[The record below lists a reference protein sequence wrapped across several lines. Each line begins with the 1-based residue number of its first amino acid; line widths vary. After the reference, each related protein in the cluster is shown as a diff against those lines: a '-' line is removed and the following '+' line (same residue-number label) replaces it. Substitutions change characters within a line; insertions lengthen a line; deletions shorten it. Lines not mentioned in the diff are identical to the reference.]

1 MTLAAKEAFK
11 NDLRARGYINFT
23 DAEIDSMYDELNNQQ
38 EEAASFFPFGEQMV
52 VPDTNQ
58 SPILSPTD
66 YLSQSIQDMNFAQS
80 VPDDKFGYDNVLAQ
94 NLMEMVGGAAWEF
107 SNTLFFG
114 APGILDYNDN
124 LENLFRYGEWADR
137 EELAAAMQSGEF
149 APTAAGSIAAGIGGL
164 AGFAMPWGP
173 WAVGTKLIQGA
184 TKKFAKEGAERLASN
199 LAGRGSKIDDY
210 LTSIRGTK
218 WGKLSDNQRKLKLKD
233 ITDDIRAIGNIG
245 TAGNPISREAWAK
258 SFQLTARGTIKEGLK
273 SLQLTTKQLDEL
285 MELVH
290 KGVGTFKG
298 GALPITK
305 LQHKLALG
313 LTNLFGAVGV
323 KNTGANKVAEVLG
336 HGIEEGVIFATVDT
350 FLQGMAAIEGKVAV
364 EDLPGAAKHAFLLG
378 NLFAGI
384 RFLPGGKTQGVVTP
398 ALQKLFKESGGKTG
412 TFNYDVSS
420 VTDRKSIGL
429 LARKFWDLG
438 GKKFLNGKTDSKF
451 KGYISSS
458 DDINKLVSGKF
469 KDPITNKILSPEE
482 GADVLQKMLNNFR
495 KDWNGSWWKM
505 WLSEAAEDTMYSS
518 HRMLLGGIANSYG
531 LWGDENIRLSDKV
544 FSALVGGFIT
554 KKGRVLKYNDATTGE
569 RRTVEFTE
577 RPFVFNEKFKD
588 IGDLLSFVGNKDV
601 AHNRLLVGLMNQV
614 NIDSNFIKASDTKDI
629 ELIRKLV
636 KDNNLMVGEGEAV
649 SVKKTNKAKESDH
662 PIYNYLYNIFS
673 VLAPSGMRMKRI
685 DEISS
690 TQAKKFEK
698 LLSSSEFK
706 DVMGGKGIEFES
718 DIDDIIIRSNQ
729 KAWESIKDV
738 YTKAVITSYN
748 QLTGS
753 NLAHDPTAKELLVLS
768 NIKFNKTPTGARLQ
782 ALQEFNNAVN
792 ILHEIGAIRKSDNPN
807 RNLLNVDEKLLDI
820 TEKTLMESNVELNKL
835 WYNGETVLDASKLV
849 RIGDGLSASFIKS
862 QGFYH
867 GVTKIHKMLWD
878 LDNNS
883 GLWRDPKDGTDHDGL
898 LLRKFINQHFKNP
911 DNLLYDTI
919 LVEGGKAEDLPR
931 LQQIVDAFKV
941 VLKQHPESA
950 SVMVEGTAGTKSMQA
965 KEVIKLSKL
974 LAENGIVGFNNT
986 NTVDVS
992 TFLSSITRFA
1002 LDRRLKLRSKVV
1014 NGKAE
1019 PLMGRDRAVIE
1030 FMVQTGLVKGN
1041 NFEMADIVGVVQAVA
1056 ALPQINKVMGG
1067 MRVNASVAQFTFKGA
1082 FKLDMITDPVLKTLI
1097 EKSAKHANIAPL
1109 DFLKDMMV
1117 TYKKFIE
1124 PYTFDQKTG
1133 AGLFRITARAE
1144 LDPATLVHLVN
1155 RLKMIEVADL
1165 KITHEQLMD
1174 TVMKF
1179 RDNVDYTAEQK
1190 AFLSSI
1196 LGQYFGK
1203 SKDTTALLGILARFE
1218 LYDPISN
1225 KFDFS
1230 HKDIQTKIDQARAA
1244 MEFVSPKH
1252 LSEGII
1258 MQRVNELQSMSKSG
1272 KLNDIDIYSS
1282 ISFDDF
1288 LKKYHMTDEW
1298 TYDPI
1303 MDTPEGILRAIVN
1316 KMRVEVDG
1324 EIISVNDVKDFTIQR
1339 NAIDDAIGVF
1349 KNLAGRRTF
1358 QRFEGVQGFGIFA
1371 GETRMADNSLFR
1383 LMDTVLGF
1391 GEYNIVS
1398 TTYNLN
1404 GIPTNILRNKNAMR
1418 MLVADLAGQDIQINK
1433 EYKFDNLP
1441 KGQTAIQTHGEQ
1453 LLVMFG
1459 DMKWAISVPKRKL
1472 NDIAE
1477 KFVKFIEKTEKDHPG
1492 EKDIIN
1498 RFKKFAD
1505 EKIDTQKISEVDSE
1519 GKTIEREVH
1528 TWKKSTDEA
1537 DGTYLE
1543 AMLNYMYMDKLGPSW
1558 YSYLKVNM
1566 DGKSPLGIVK
1576 LLRRVRMMANVSG
1589 VEASPDLLRAVS
1601 RLYKDYKIDNDASR
1615 AIDDLVKNDFNGI
1628 VLHDEMFDTKD
1639 RPLSLLQDAKRQ
1651 IDTESNNFK
1660 GNKLADQYR
1669 FDKIEDSQGRLIFE
1683 KTEDSSLTDS
1693 WMVVNPKKFKAFSAV
1708 YGSGGIDGIG
1718 ALKPVIAK
1726 LGASPLLGKTEMTTH
1741 EAFNPF
1747 FEKNPNLDYVL
1758 VKSGAKFVKGE
1769 FDYYQIGEGQGMRD
1783 FLATEGI
1790 DARTKIKTNEIS
1802 FTMVKN
1808 SDKDATLPYQIT
1820 NWHDKAAGQSMFD
1833 WLLRGELDKWDS
1845 QVAESYNPN
1854 NPLEAIAHAH
1864 YLSKSTSNNGALK
1877 SYDLWINNGGY
1888 VFSPIFAD
1896 IYKNQLRSKY
1906 LDDSVMS
1913 MKSKSGSQSPLVPDL
1928 PGKDLRLRNTV
1939 FVTNKDNGERSIFT
1953 HGQIDIGFNN
1963 RYKMIN
1969 KSRLNV
1975 IEHKA
1980 KDFDQVI
1987 TWNDLTSNKAVRDA
2001 IVEYFNQNANTKGQ
2015 KDIANNETLDVTH
2028 KLLKFISEKTGRN
2041 LEVAVAVHRTPSTRP
2056 GDIPVVGLR
2065 KILGKEVGNQARLNS
2080 WDMKMR
2086 IEADFDIDVVNF
2098 WWDTPTDV
2106 LGSWNKS
2113 AGKVAKVEVDGES
2126 KKTSIRDMDFPTID
2140 NPGAIR
2146 QYNERLAHA
2155 EFMRGVITKMQ
2166 RVMQYLKNY
2175 DSVTAGE
2182 GVELK
2187 LGKYEKIALNKDKW
2201 DDIAAELARDIQNI
2215 VDSNTGYNLERY
2227 ADSKQWQKNFLFGNE
2242 KLDPAEKYTGVFV
2255 KKAYDAKSNQ
2265 INKFSDVGKVVDN
2278 SVEMEML
2285 FELLTP
2291 YRTML
2296 QLGTG
2301 VFSNGERNSVRYDNI
2316 LSYTRDYDNTMGR
2329 IGNRVYYKLRNK
2341 FKGNDSSLSRLDE
2354 IFAAKNN
2361 RPTIDPFGDFGNSA
2375 RPMKGKGMDN
2385 LLPFERAMA
2394 EITYKNRMTLDDYN
2408 NRLFGPKLS
2417 TFESI
2422 IKEFDLNNDA
2432 GKAIEILLKETK
2444 NDIRTL
2450 GFTNFLNYKIRSMTK
2465 SMHALKERGHY
2476 NLAESI
2482 ESRIGEHKLLL
2493 EDAQKQFTT
2502 NPEIAKRMLHT
2513 TAMGIRTEIL
2523 RNFTKNKHRRFKTY
2537 NEARNWVNNNY
2548 KELIKIAK
2556 AQAKNSPFKFVGI
2569 NNESHLNSM
2578 IWGNILHKFANQLSI
2593 DPNHNGGKTMLEME
2607 EHVRVF
2613 KKMVREYNQKVYSG
2627 KGKEAW
2633 MDKTRVN
2640 NHIMNTLE
2648 RLYSHW
2654 QEKGMLEFDG
2664 INDGLGKLLLWKIM
2678 APEQNKMT
2686 VSYFNG
2692 TLMPSYYMGS
2702 SQMIKLGLR
2711 FIAQSPN
2718 HLIPDLH
2725 KTQLFKIFAQN
2736 NNYYHNLFHGR
2747 KLTRDFDEIQTLQM
2761 IKEMNADLYASP
2773 AALIDGDWGEAYT
2786 PKTIQEVDVNP
2797 NLQKMFGM
2805 ADDVFGLNY
2814 QLSNQP
2820 VNPGAMMEVIRN
2832 SQRDFMPVG
2841 YVPNHYTGMHP
2852 RIRGWKSW
2860 NEAMATDLQIML
2872 GDLAKKNYLHV
2883 DVPKVHKNPFSESGT
2898 QRETINDLKQINAN
2912 KASQNGSI
2920 DC

>member
-23 DAEIDSMYDELNNQQ
+23 DSEIDSMYEELSAQQDEAN
-38 EEAASFFPFGEQMV
+38 SFFPMADQMV
-52 VPDTNQ
+52 IPDDDN
-58 SPILSPTD
+58 SPIFSPTD
-66 YLSQSIQDMNFAQS
+66 YLSQTIQDISSAQAI
-80 VPDDKFGYDNVLAQ
+80 PDDKFGIDNALGQ
-94 NLMEMVGGAAWEF
+94 NLWEMAGGAAWEF
-107 SNTLFFG
+107 ANTALFG
-114 APGILDYNDN
+114 IPGLIDYDDH
-124 LENLFRYGEWADR
+124 LENLARYGEWADR
-137 EELAAAMQSGEF
+137 EELEAAMKSGEF
-149 APTAAGSIAAGIGGL
+149 TPTAAGSIAAGVGGL
-164 AGFAMPWGP
+164 AGFAMPFGP

-184 TKKFAKEGAERLASN
+184 TKKFAKEGSERIANN
-199 LAGRGSKIDDY
+199 LAGKGSAIDDY
-210 LTSIRGTK
+210 LTSIRATK
-218 WGKLSDNQRKLKLKD
+218 WGKLSENQRKLKFKD
-233 ITDDIRAIGNIG
+233 ITDDIRSIGNVG
-245 TAGNPISREAWAK
+245 QPGNPASREAWAK
-258 SFQLTARGTIKEGLK
+258 SFQLTSRDTVKEGLS

-285 MELVH
+285 MDLVH

-305 LQHKLALG
+305 LQQKLAIG
-313 LTNLFGAVGV
+313 LSNLVGGAGVRNTTTN
-323 KNTGANKVAEVLG
+323 KIAEVLG

-350 FLQGMAAIEGKVAV
+350 YLQGMAALEGKVPV
-364 EDLPGAAKHAFLLG
+364 EDLPGAAKHAFILG

-398 ALQKLFKESGGKTG
+398 ALQKIFKESGGRTG
-412 TFNYDVSS
+412 TFNYDVTSA
-420 VTDRKSIGL
+420 TDRKSIGL

-438 GKKFLNGKTDSKF
+438 GKKFLNAKTDSKF
-451 KGYISSS
+451 KGYISSV

-469 KDPITNKILSPEE
+469 KDPITNKILSEE
-482 GADVLQKMLNNFR
+482 QGADLLQKMMNNFR
-495 KDWNGSWWKM
+495 TEWNGTWWKM
-505 WLSEAAEDTMYSS
+505 WLGEMAEDTIKSS
-518 HRMLLGGIANSYG
+518 HRMLLGGIANVYSI
-531 LWGDENIRLSDKV
+531 WGDENIRLSDKV

-554 KKGRVLKYNDATTGE
+554 KKGRVLKYTNATTGE
-569 RRTVEFTE
+569 RNTVEFTE
-577 RPFVFNEKFKD
+577 RPFTFNEKFKD
-588 IGDLLSFVGNKDV
+588 LSDLLAFTGNRDV

-614 NIDSNFIKASDTKDI
+614 NIDANFIKASDTKDI
-629 ELIRKLV
+629 SLIRKLV
-636 KDNNLMVGEGEAV
+636 KDNNLMVPEGQNV
-649 SVKKTNKAKESDH
+649 TVKKKNKANENDH

-685 DEISS
+685 DEITS
-690 TQAKKFEK
+690 TEAKKFEK
-698 LLSSSEFK
+698 LLSSSEFT

-738 YTKAVITSYN
+738 YTKAVVTSYN

-753 NLAHDPTAKELLVLS
+753 NLTYDPAAKELLVLS
-768 NIKFNKTPTGARLQ
+768 NIKFNKTPVGARLQ

-807 RNLLNVDEKLLDI
+807 RNLLNVDEKLLDV
-820 TEKTLMESNVELNKL
+820 TEKTLMQSNTELNKI
-835 WYNGETVLDASKLV
+835 WYNGETVLDAGKLV

-878 LDNNS
+878 LDNNA

-898 LLRKFINQHFKNP
+898 LLRKFINQHFKNA
-911 DNLLYDTI
+911 DNLLFDTI
-919 LVEGGKAEDLPR
+919 LVEGGRKEDLGR

-950 SVMVEGTAGTKSMQA
+950 SVMVEGTAGTKTIQA

-974 LAENGIVGFNNT
+974 LGDNGIVGFNNT
-986 NTVDVS
+986 NTVDVA
-992 TFLSSITRFA
+992 TFLSSITRYA

-1014 NGKAE
+1014 NGKAV

-1030 FMVQTGLVKGN
+1030 FMVQSGLVKAN

-1067 MRVNASVAQFTFKGA
+1067 LRVNPSVAQFTFKGA
-1082 FKLDMITDPVLKTLI
+1082 FKLDMITDPVLKNLV
-1097 EKSAKHANIAPL
+1097 EMGAKHANVAPL
-1109 DFLKDMMV
+1109 DFLKDMMA
-1117 TYKKFIE
+1117 TYKKFVE
-1124 PYTFDQKTG
+1124 PYIFDQNTG
-1133 AGLFRITARAE
+1133 AGLFKITAKAE
-1144 LDPATLVHLVN
+1144 LDPATLVHTIN
-1155 RLKMIEVADL
+1155 RLKMIETADL

-1174 TVMKF
+1174 TVMKY
-1179 RDNVDYTAEQK
+1179 RDNVDYTADQK

-1203 SKDTTALLGILARFE
+1203 SKDTTSLLGVLARFE

-1230 HKDIQTKIDQARAA
+1230 HKDVQNRIDQARSA
-1244 MEFVSPKH
+1244 MEFISPKN

-1272 KLNDIDIYSS
+1272 KLNDVDVYTS

-1298 TYDPI
+1298 TYNPA

-1316 KMRVEVDG
+1316 KMRVEKDG
-1324 EIISVNDVKDFTIQR
+1324 EIISINDVKDFNILRQG
-1339 NAIDDAIGVF
+1339 IDDAIGVF
-1349 KNLAGRRTF
+1349 KNIAGRRTF

-1371 GETRMADNSLFR
+1371 GETKMADNSLFR
-1383 LMDTVLGF
+1383 LMDTVVGN

-1404 GIPTNILRNKNAMR
+1404 GIPTNILRNKSAMK
-1418 MLVADLAGQDIQINK
+1418 MLIADLAGQDIQINK
-1433 EYKFDNLP
+1433 EYKFDNVERG
-1441 KGQTAIQTHGEQ
+1441 KTAIQAHGEQ

-1459 DMKWAISVPKRKL
+1459 DMKWAIAVPKRKL
-1472 NDIAE
+1472 NDVAS
-1477 KFVKFIEKTEKDHPG
+1477 KFIDFIAKTEKDHSG

-1498 RFKKFAD
+1498 RLKKFAE
-1505 EKIDTQKISEVDSE
+1505 EKIEVKTISEVDAS
-1519 GKTIEREVH
+1519 GKTVEKEIR

-1558 YSYLKVNM
+1558 YSYLRTNM

-1589 VEASPDLLRAVS
+1589 VEASPDLLKAVN
-1601 RLYKDYKIDNDASR
+1601 RLYKDYKIDKDASR
-1615 AIDDLVKNDFNGI
+1615 AIDELINNDFNGI

-1639 RPLSLLQDAKRQ
+1639 RPLSLLQDAKKQ
-1651 IDTESNNFK
+1651 IDIESNSLQ
-1660 GNKLADQYR
+1660 GTKLAGKYS
-1669 FDKIEDSQGRLIFE
+1669 FDKIEDSQGRLVFG

-1693 WMVVNPKKFKAFSAV
+1693 WMVVNPSKFKAFSAV

-1741 EAFNPF
+1741 EAFNTF

-1820 NWHDKAAGQSMFD
+1820 NWHDKAVGQSMFD

-1845 QVAESYNPN
+1845 RVAESYNPN
-1854 NPLEAIAHAH
+1854 NPLEALAHAH
-1864 YLSKSTSNNGALK
+1864 YLNKSSTNNGSLK
-1877 SYDLWINNGGY
+1877 SFDLWINNGGY

-1913 MKSKSGSQSPLVPDL
+1913 MKSKSGSQAPLVPDL

-1939 FVTNKDNGERSIFT
+1939 FVTDNKTGERTLFT

-1963 RYKMIN
+1963 RYKLVDKN
-1969 KSRLNV
+1969 KLNI
-1975 IEHKA
+1975 IEHNT
-1980 KDFDQVI
+1980 KDFDKI
-1987 TWNDLTSNKAVRDA
+1987 ISWNDLASNKEVKNA
-2001 IVEYFNQNANTKGQ
+2001 IIEYFNKSENTKGQ
-2015 KDIANNETLDVTH
+2015 KNIANNETLDVTH
-2028 KLLKFISEKTGRN
+2028 KLLEYISSKTGRD
-2041 LEVAVAVHRTPSTRP
+2041 LAIAVAVHRTPSTRP

-2086 IEADFDIDVVNF
+2086 IEADFDIDVINF
-2098 WWDTPTDV
+2098 WWNTPKDV
-2106 LGSWNKS
+2106 LDSWTKS
-2113 AGKVAKVEVDGES
+2113 SGKVSKIEVDGEA
-2126 KKTSIRDMDFPTID
+2126 KKTSIETMDFPTTE
-2140 NPGAIR
+2140 NPGSIR
-2146 QYNERLAHA
+2146 QYNEKLAHA

-2166 RVMQYLKNY
+2166 RVMQYVKNY
-2175 DSVTAGE
+2175 DSIKAGE
-2182 GVELK
+2182 GAELK
-2187 LGKYEKIALNKDKW
+2187 LGQFEKIALNKDKW

-2215 VDSNTGYNLERY
+2215 VDSNTGYNLQRY
-2227 ADSKQWQKNFLFGNE
+2227 ADSKQWQKNFLFGND
-2242 KLDPAEKYTGVFV
+2242 KLDPAEKYTGLFV
-2255 KKAYDAKSNQ
+2255 KKSYDKNAKGPDKYSV
-2265 INKFSDVGKVVDN
+2265 SGKVVDN

-2301 VFSNGERNSVRYDNI
+2301 VFTNGERSSVRYNDI
-2316 LSYTRDYDNTMGR
+2316 LSYTRDYDHTMGR

-2341 FKGNDSSLSRLDE
+2341 FKGNDSALKRLDE
-2354 IFAAKNN
+2354 IFIAKNN
-2361 RPTIDPFGDFGNSA
+2361 QPTIDPFGDFGNSA

-2417 TFESI
+2417 TFEGV
-2422 IKEFDLNNDA
+2422 IKEFDLTNDA
-2432 GKAIEILLKETK
+2432 SKAINVLLKETK

-2450 GFTNFLNYKIRSMTK
+2450 GFTNYLNYKIRSMTK
-2465 SMHALKERGHY
+2465 SMHSLKEKGHF

-2513 TAMGIRTEIL
+2513 VAMGIRTEIL
-2523 RNFTKNKHRRFKTY
+2523 RNYSNNSHKRFKTY
-2537 NEARNWVNNNY
+2537 DQARNWVNNNY
-2548 KELIKIAK
+2548 KELITIAK
-2556 AQAKNSPFKFVGI
+2556 AQAKNSPFKFTGI
-2569 NNESHLNSM
+2569 NNESHLNNM
-2578 IWGNILHKFANQLSI
+2578 IWGNILHNFANNLSI

-2607 EHVRVF
+2607 QHVRTY
-2613 KKMVREYNQKVYSG
+2613 KKMVRDYNRKVYSG

-2633 MDKTRVN
+2633 MDKQRVN
-2640 NHIMNTLE
+2640 NRLMEMLE

-2654 QEKGMLEFDG
+2654 QDKGMMEFDG
-2664 INDGLGKLLLWKIM
+2664 VNDGLGKLLLWKIM
-2678 APEQNKMT
+2678 APEQNKT
-2686 VSYFNG
+2686 TISYFNG
-2692 TLMPSYYMGS
+2692 TLMPSYHIGS

-2718 HLIPDLH
+2718 HLIPELH
-2725 KTQLFKIFAQN
+2725 KNQLFKIFAQN
-2736 NNYYHNLFHGR
+2736 NNYYHNLFYGR

-2761 IKEMNADLYASP
+2761 IREMNADLYSSP
-2773 AALIDGDWGEAYT
+2773 AALIDGDWSEPYT
-2786 PKTIQEVDVNP
+2786 PRTIQEVDVNP

-2820 VNPGAMMEVIRN
+2820 VNPGAMMEVLKN
-2832 SQRDFMPVG
+2832 SQRGFMPVG

-2860 NEAMATDLQIML
+2860 NEATATDLQIML

-2883 DVPKVHKNPFSESGT
+2883 DVPKVHKNPFTESGT

-2912 KASQNGSI
+2912 KAIQNGSI